1 MTRREA
7 EAAVAAAFPPRPLHL
22 AAPHTEAAPDGPPRW
37 SARRSLTFILAA
49 SLALWALLVA
59 LALTL

>member
-7 EAAVAAAFPPRPLHL
+7 EAAVAAAFPPRPRHL
-22 AAPHTEAAPDGPPRW
+22 AAPHTEAAADAPPRW

-49 SLALWALLVA
+49 SATLWGLLVA